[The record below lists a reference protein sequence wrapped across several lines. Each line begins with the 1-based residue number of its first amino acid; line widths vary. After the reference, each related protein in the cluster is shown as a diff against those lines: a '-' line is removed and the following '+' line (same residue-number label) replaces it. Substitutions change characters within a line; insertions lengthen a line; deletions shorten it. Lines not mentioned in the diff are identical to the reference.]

1 MVDRKELNMSTL
13 SNALAFIISAD
24 NDELNEIL
32 SAVKFRREQLARV
45 NRYALTVGAA
55 VKFSHKGTEYRGTV
69 KSVRVKK
76 AVVECAIPNAIA
88 AYDSKMNRVPAT
100 VSYTVPLSM
109 LEAA

>member
-1 MVDRKELNMSTL
+1 MKSSEAHRNAIAYIMADADIGSLNV
-13 SNALAFIISAD
+13 IV
-24 NDELNEIL
+24 E
-32 SAVKFRREQLARV
+32 AVKFRREKLARV
-45 NRYALTVGAA
+45 NRYALAVGSA

-69 KSVRVKK
+69 KAIRVKK

-109 LEAA
+109 LDAA